1 VGHQPGLATRK
12 ESAAA
17 ASSRGNGARLLV
29 VEDRE
34 SLRRMLERAL
44 GGEGYRVDVAADEA
58 AAVAAVDSARGE
70 ARYDL
75 VLTDLMLPG
84 GSGLAVVEACRALSP
99 AVPVVVMTAY
109 GTVAAAVEAMK
120 LGAADFLEKP
130 VELDDL
136 FSIVG
141 SLLGERDAA
150 PPPAV
155 EPGDAEPPAFVAGPG
170 CPPIVGSHRRLQSAL
185 RLLRRVA
192 PTETTVLLLGE
203 SGTGKELFARALH
216 ALSPRKNGPFV
227 AINCAAIPESLL
239 ENELF
244 GHERGAFTGAHR
256 REPGRFER
264 ARGGTLLLDEIGELP
279 LQVQGKILRV
289 LEERTYERVGSGEP
303 QRAEVRLVAATNR
316 DLQAMV
322 EAGEL
327 RSDLYFRLSV
337 FPLELPPLRER
348 PSDVPPLARHLLA
361 RLAERHGLAPSELT
375 PAAGELLAA
384 QPWPGNVRQ
393 LANVLERAAI
403 LRPGGRLGAA
413 DVEEALSGAEQGD
426 RRQLEEALERS
437 AGDKR
442 RAAEELGISYR
453 TLLRRVRQY
462 DLEGFPRYRR

>member
-1 VGHQPGLATRK
+1 MGHEPRVAARKDVATG
-12 ESAAA
+12 A
-17 ASSRGNGARLLV
+17 RGGGGRLLV

-44 GGEGYRVDVAADEA
+44 AGEGHRVDVAADTA
-58 AAVAAVDSARGE
+58 AAAAALNA

-84 GSGLAVVEACRALSP
+84 GSGLDVVAACRALVP
-99 AVPVVVMTAY
+99 PVPVVVMTAY
-109 GTVAAAVEAMK
+109 GTVATAVQAMK

-136 FSIVG
+136 FAVVAG
-141 SLLGERDAA
+141 LLGERDTE
-150 PPPAV
+150 PPA
-155 EPGDAEPPAFVAGPG
+155 PLPSDAEPPSFVAGPG
-170 CPPIVGSHRRLQSAL
+170 CPPIVGRHRRLLSAL

-216 ALSPRKNGPFV
+216 ALSPRKAGPFV

-279 LQVQGKILRV
+279 LPVQGKVLRV
-289 LEERTYERVGSGEP
+289 LEERTYERVGSSEP
-303 QRAEVRLVAATNR
+303 QRADVRLVAATNR
-316 DLQAMV
+316 DVQAMV

-348 PSDVPPLARHLLA
+348 GSDVVPLARHLLA
-361 RLAERHGLAPSELT
+361 RLAERHSLAPAELT

-403 LRPGGRLGAA
+403 LRPGGRLGTAE
-413 DVEEALSGAEQGD
+413 VEEALSGAEQGD
-426 RRQLEEALERS
+426 RRQIEEALER
-437 AGDKR
+437 ADGDKR
-442 RAAEELGISYR
+442 RAAAELGVSYR

-462 DLEGFPRYRR
+462 DLEGYPRYRK

>member
-1 VGHQPGLATRK
+1 V
-12 ESAAA
+12 
-17 ASSRGNGARLLV
+17 LV

-44 GGEGYRVDVAADEA
+44 AGEGYVVH
-58 AAVAAVDSARGE
+58 AVADGAGASSALT
-70 ARYDL
+70 ATRYDL

-84 GSGLAVVEACRALSP
+84 GSGLEVVEACRTAVP
-99 AVPVVVMTAY
+99 PVPVVVMTAY
-109 GTVAAAVEAMK
+109 GTVATAVQAMK

-136 FSIVG
+136 FAIVRA
-141 SLLGERDAA
+141 LVGER
-150 PPPAV
+150 
-155 EPGDAEPPAFVAGPG
+155 AEPAPAAAADAPAFVAGPG
-170 CPPIVGSHRRLQSAL
+170 CPPIVGQHRRLLSAL

-216 ALSPRKNGPFV
+216 ALSPRRAGPFV
-227 AINCAAIPESLL
+227 AVNCAAIPESLL

-264 ARGGTLLLDEIGELP
+264 ARGGTLMLDEIGELP
-279 LQVQGKILRV
+279 PPVQGKILRV
-289 LEERTYERVGSGEP
+289 LEERTYERVGSAEP
-303 QRAEVRLVAATNR
+303 QRADVRLIAATNR

-322 EAGEL
+322 DGGEF
-327 RSDLYFRLSV
+327 RADLYFRLSV

-348 PSDVPPLARHLLA
+348 ASDVVPLARHLLA
-361 RLAERHGLAPSELT
+361 RLAERHGLAAPELT
-375 PAAGELLAA
+375 PAAGERLQA
-384 QPWPGNVRQ
+384 QDWPGNVRQ
-393 LANVLERAAI
+393 LANVLERAVI
-403 LRPGGRLGAA
+403 LRAGGRLGVAE
-413 DVEEALSGAEQGD
+413 VEEALSGAEQGE
-426 RRQLEEALERS
+426 RRQLEEALER
-437 AGDKR
+437 AGGDKR
-442 RAAEELGISYR
+442 LAAEELGISYR

>member
-1 VGHQPGLATRK
+1 MAHEPGLAARR
-12 ESAAA
+12 ESATAA
-17 ASSRGNGARLLV
+17 ARDRQHRLLV

-44 GGEGYRVDVAADEA
+44 AGEGYRVDAVVDEA
-58 AAVAAVDSARGE
+58 SAR
-70 ARYDL
+70 AALAAQRYDA

-84 GSGLAVVEACRALSP
+84 GSGLAVVEACRTLVP
-99 AVPVVVMTAY
+99 PVPVVVMTAY
-109 GTVAAAVEAMK
+109 GTVHTAVQAMK

-136 FSIVG
+136 FAVVAALVG
-141 SLLGERDAA
+141 EDEAVSAPAA
-150 PPPAV
+150 PS
-155 EPGDAEPPAFVAGPG
+155 EAEPHAFVAGPG

-192 PTETTVLLLGE
+192 PTESTVLLLGE
-203 SGTGKELFARALH
+203 SGSGKELFARALH
-216 ALSPRKNGPFV
+216 ALSPRKGGPFV

-279 LQVQGKILRV
+279 LPVQGKVLRV
-289 LEERTYERVGSGEP
+289 LEERTYERVGSSEP
-303 QRAEVRLVAATNR
+303 QRADVRLVAATNR
-316 DLQAMV
+316 DVQAMV
-322 EAGEL
+322 DAGEL

-348 PSDVPPLARHLLA
+348 SSDVVPLARHLLA
-361 RLAERHGLAPSELT
+361 RVAERHSLAPPELT

-403 LRPGGRLGAA
+403 LHPGGRLGAG

-426 RRQLEEALERS
+426 KRQVEEALEKTD
-437 AGDKR
+437 GDKR

>member
-1 VGHQPGLATRK
+1 MAREPER
-12 ESAAA
+12 
-17 ASSRGNGARLLV
+17 RLLV

-44 GGEGYRVDVAADEA
+44 AGEGYRVDAVADEA
-58 AAVAAVDSARGE
+58 AAKNALAA
-70 ARYDL
+70 ARYDV

-84 GSGLAVVEACRALSP
+84 GSGLAVVETCRALDPPVP
-99 AVPVVVMTAY
+99 AVVMTAY
-109 GTVAAAVEAMK
+109 GTVATAVQAMK

-136 FSIVG
+136 FAIVAG
-141 SLLGERDAA
+141 LAGERDAA
-150 PPPAV
+150 PVPPAPSDV
-155 EPGDAEPPAFVAGPG
+155 EPHAFVAAPG

-192 PTETTVLLLGE
+192 PTDSTVLLLGE

-216 ALSPRKNGPFV
+216 ALSPRRHGPFV

-264 ARGGTLLLDEIGELP
+264 AKGGTLLLDEIGELP
-279 LQVQGKILRV
+279 LQVQGKVLRV
-289 LEERTYERVGSGEP
+289 LEERTYERVGSSEP
-303 QRAEVRLVAATNR
+303 QRADVRLVAATNR
-316 DLQAMV
+316 DVEAMV

-348 PSDVPPLARHLLA
+348 SSDVVPLARHLLA
-361 RLAERHGLAPSELT
+361 RVAERHGLEAPELT
-375 PAAGELLAA
+375 PAAGELLAT

-403 LRPGGRLGAA
+403 LRPGGRLGTA

-426 RRQLEEALERS
+426 RRQLEEALEKTD
-437 AGDKR
+437 GDKR
-442 RAAEELGISYR
+442 RAADELGISYR

-462 DLEGFPRYRR
+462 DLEGYPRYRR

>member
-1 VGHQPGLATRK
+1 VAHEPGLAARK
-12 ESAAA
+12 ESATAA
-17 ASSRGNGARLLV
+17 VRGSGSRLLV

-44 GGEGYRVDVAADEA
+44 GGEGYRVDAVVDEESAKAALTA
-58 AAVAAVDSARGE
+58 
-70 ARYDL
+70 ARYDV

-84 GSGLAVVEACRALSP
+84 GSGLAVVEACRALAP
-99 AVPVVVMTAY
+99 PVPVVVMTAY
-109 GTVAAAVEAMK
+109 GTVQTAVQAMK

-136 FSIVG
+136 FAIVAG
-141 SLLGERDAA
+141 LVAECAETPAA
-150 PPPAV
+150 PP
-155 EPGDAEPPAFVAGPG
+155 EPSDAEPHAFVAGPG

-192 PTETTVLLLGE
+192 PTDSTVLLLGE

-216 ALSPRKNGPFV
+216 ALSPRKGGPFV

-279 LQVQGKILRV
+279 LAVQGKVLRV
-289 LEERTYERVGSGEP
+289 LEERTYERVGSSEP
-303 QRAEVRLVAATNR
+303 QRADVRLVAATNR
-316 DLQAMV
+316 DVQAMV

-348 PSDVPPLARHLLA
+348 PSDVVPLARHLLK
-361 RLAERHGLAPSELT
+361 RIAERHALAATELT

-403 LRPGGRLGAA
+403 LRPGGRLGAS
-413 DVEEALSGAEQGD
+413 DVEEALSGAEQSD
-426 RRQLEEALERS
+426 KRQLEAALEKTD
-437 AGDKR
+437 GDKR
-442 RAAEELGISYR
+442 LAAEELGISYR

>member
-1 VGHQPGLATRK
+1 
-12 ESAAA
+12 
-17 ASSRGNGARLLV
+17 
-29 VEDRE
+29 
-34 SLRRMLERAL
+34 MLERAL
-44 GGEGYRVDVAADEA
+44 GGEGYQVDTVADGAGAAEA
-58 AAVAAVDSARGE
+58 LAAR
-70 ARYDL
+70 RYDL

-84 GSGLAVVEACRALSP
+84 SSGLEVVQACRDLIP
-99 AVPVVVMTAY
+99 PVPVVVMTAY
-109 GTVAAAVEAMK
+109 GTVSTAVQAMK
-120 LGAADFLEKP
+120 LGAVDFLEKP

-136 FSIVG
+136 FAVVAGIA
-141 SLLGERDAA
+141 GEAGGVAETATPAA
-150 PPPAV
+150 PS
-155 EPGDAEPPAFVAGPG
+155 EFVAGPG
-170 CPPIVGSHRRLQSAL
+170 CPPIVGGHRRLQAAL

-216 ALSPRKNGPFV
+216 ALSPRSAGAFV
-227 AINCAAIPESLL
+227 AVNCAAIPESLL

-279 LQVQGKILRV
+279 LPVQGKILRV
-289 LEERTYERVGSGEP
+289 LEERTYERVGSSEP
-303 QRAEVRLVAATNR
+303 QRADVRLVAATNR

-322 EAGEL
+322 EAGEF

-348 PSDVPPLARHLLA
+348 PSDVAPIARHLLG
-361 RLAERHGLAPSELT
+361 RIAERHRIAAPELA
-375 PAAGELLAA
+375 AAAADLLAA

-403 LRPGGRLGAA
+403 LHPGGRLGAA
-413 DVEEALSGAEQGD
+413 EVKEAMLGAELGE
-426 RRQLEEALERS
+426 RQQVEEALERS
-437 AGDKR
+437 GGDKR
-442 RAAEELGISYR
+442 RAASQLGMSYR
-453 TLLRRVRQY
+453 TLLRKVRQY